1 MVADADWA
9 DADWADA
16 DWADADWTDGGRAVV
31 ELGEMK

>member
-1 MVADADWA
+1 MVA